1 METKAEGGTPFK
13 LTKFTYHTTEENV
26 IWVNAATQINHALEA
41 NVDFLCDTDNNKTP
55 VVTTTDLEDT
65 AISIYVVG
73 SKPQAYKTRPKG
85 NMGS

>member
-1 METKAEGGTPFK
+1 MVAFSLEFNLWLQ
-13 LTKFTYHTTEENV
+13 LTY
-26 IWVNAATQINHALEA
+26 
-41 NVDFLCDTDNNKTP
+41 
-55 VVTTTDLEDT
+55 T

>member
-1 METKAEGGTPFK
+1 MISNNDKASIIE
-13 LTKFTYHTTEENV
+13 HWSNW
-26 IWVNAATQINHALEA
+26 IALGC
-41 NVDFLCDTDNNKTP
+41 LGRLYKY
-55 VVTTTDLEDT
+55 T

>member
-1 METKAEGGTPFK
+1 M
-13 LTKFTYHTTEENV
+13 LIY
-26 IWVNAATQINHALEA
+26 VNHDKDESFAA
-41 NVDFLCDTDNNKTP
+41 FG
-55 VVTTTDLEDT
+55 VVYT